1 MKLARTT
8 ARRTTPVRHLAAG
21 AAAIGVSLLA
31 ATHAAAS
38 YGSPDGTLTLSAYH
52 GHAGVPITATYVWQ
66 SASACNAGQKA
77 AFYWDYQFQHSYTWY
92 RGMAPFVLHNNVC
105 AATLTFPPGYG
116 DDDPGAHDVTAWDT
130 QFGPVDNTWI
140 YYQTDQPPL
149 PPTPPPTATPT
160 PTPTPTPHPTPTPTA
175 PPAPSM
181 PSSGQSNGGV
191 GGSGATN
198 GGDATAGGT
207 IVGGVNNGSGHPAT
221 LAAATTGTQQSG
233 VSLWL
238 FVLSGIA
245 VLAAAGGVLVGRRIA
260 R

>member
-1 MKLARTT
+1 MKLARSTSRRPTPIRTT
-8 ARRTTPVRHLAAG
+8 AAA
-21 AAAIGVSLLA
+21 AAAIGFGLVA

-66 SASACNAGQKA
+66 SPGACNAGQKA

-92 RGMAPFVLHNNVC
+92 RGMVPFVLHNNVC
-105 AATLTFPPGYG
+105 AATLAFPPGYG
-116 DDDPGAHDVTAWDT
+116 DDDPGAHDVTVWDT
-130 QFGPVDNTWI
+130 QYGPADNTWI

-149 PPTPPPTATPT
+149 PPTPSPT
-160 PTPTPTPHPTPTPTA
+160 PTPTPTPHPTPTPAPTA

-181 PSSGQSNGGV
+181 PSSGQSGGTGG
-191 GGSGATN
+191 GGSGVGT
-198 GGDATAGGT
+198 GGDTPAGGST
-207 IVGGVNNGSGHPAT
+207 GAGHAAT
-221 LAAATTGTQQSG
+221 LAATTTAAPQSG
-233 VSLWL
+233 VSVWI

-245 VLAAAGGVLVGRRIA
+245 VLSAASGVLVGRRIA

>member
-1 MKLARTT
+1 MKLARSTSRPT
-8 ARRTTPVRHLAAG
+8 SIRTIAAG
-21 AAAIGVSLLA
+21 AAAIGVGLLA

-52 GHAGVPITATYVWQ
+52 GPAGAPLTATYVWQ
-66 SASACNAGQKA
+66 SAGACNAGQKA

-140 YYQTDQPPL
+140 YYQTNQPAVQ
-149 PPTPPPTATPT
+149 PTPSPT
-160 PTPTPTPHPTPTPTA
+160 PAATPTPTPHPTPTPTTSPDPS
-175 PPAPSM
+175 PPSVGQ
-181 PSSGQSNGGV
+181 SSGGT
-191 GGSGATN
+191 GGSGAT
-198 GGDATAGGT
+198 GSGDAAT
-207 IVGGVNNGSGHPAT
+207 GGVNAAVNDSGHAAT
-221 LAAATTGTQQSG
+221 LAASTTAAQQSG
-233 VSLWL
+233 ASVWI
-238 FVLSGIA
+238 FVLAGIA
-245 VLAAAGGVLVGRRIA
+245 VLGAAGGVLVGRRIA